1 MSDTTMR
8 TVGHDL
14 AALSGLAMTIGGRSV
29 QVENTFDVVNPATG
43 RFLAAAPDCSRT
55 QVDEVMEGAQR
66 AFVSW
71 RLDDER
77 RRQAMYVAADLLE
90 QHGDELAAILT
101 AEQGKPLRDSRAEVA
116 TTNVWLRWFADLDLS
131 PEVAENSEVRRVL
144 VHRRP
149 LGPVVAICPWNFPIA
164 MPGKKMAQALRAGN
178 TVVVKPSPYTPL
190 ATLRFIEILQ
200 EVFPAGVLSVVT
212 GGADLGGWL
221 TGHPLT
227 RKISFTGST
236 ATGKLIAA
244 AAAPDLKRVTLE
256 LGGNDPALVLDDAD
270 PATVAK
276 GVFDRALVNCG
287 QTCAAIKR
295 AYVPERLYADV
306 VDALAELANAAVVGD
321 GLDPATEYGP
331 LNNRAQQRIVSD
343 LVDDALK
350 NGACAAAGGRSHEGE
365 GFFYRPTILSNLED
379 RVRIV
384 GEEQFGPAL
393 PVLSYRDLDD
403 AVARA
408 NDSEYGLAGSVWT
421 SDPERGEQIA
431 GRLEVGTAW
440 VNTHAVTLPHQPF
453 AGAKWS
459 GVGVE
464 NSRLGLYEFTQVQ
477 AVHTA
482 R

>member
-8 TVGHDL
+8 TAGHEL
-14 AALSGLAMTIGGRSV
+14 AAVSGLAMTIDGRSV
-29 QVENTFDVVNPATG
+29 KAESTFDVVNPATG
-43 RFLAAAPDCSRT
+43 RFLASAPDCSRV
-55 QVDEVMEGAQR
+55 QVDEVLEGAQR
-66 AFVSW
+66 AFRTW
-71 RLDDER
+71 KLDDER
-77 RRQAMYVAADLLE
+77 RRQALYAAADLLE
-90 QHGDELAAILT
+90 QHVEELAAILT

-116 TTNVWLRWFADLDLS
+116 VTNIWLRWYADLDLT
-131 PEVAENSEVRRVL
+131 PEVAEDSEVRRVL

-149 LGPVVAICPWNFPIA
+149 LGPVVAICPWNFPITMA
-164 MPGKKMAQALRAGN
+164 GKKMAQALRAGN

-190 ATLRFIEILQ
+190 ATLRFVEILQ

-212 GGADLGGWL
+212 GGAELGGWL

-276 GVFDRALVNCG
+276 GVFNKALVNCG
-287 QTCAAIKR
+287 QTCAAVKR
-295 AYVPERLYADV
+295 VYVPETLYGEV
-306 VDALAELANAAVVGD
+306 VEALAQLADGAVVGD
-321 GLDPATEYGP
+321 GLDPASEYGP
-331 LNNRAQQRIVSD
+331 LNNRVQQRIVTD
-343 LVDDALK
+343 LVDDALQ
-350 NGACAAAGGRSHEGE
+350 NGAHAAAGGRPHDGE
-365 GFFYRPTILSNLED
+365 GFFYRPTILSNLD
-379 RVRIV
+379 DGTRIV
-384 GEEQFGPAL
+384 AEEQFGPAL

-403 AVARA
+403 AIARA
-408 NDSEYGLAGSVWT
+408 NNSKYGLAASVWT
-421 SDPERGEQIA
+421 SDPERGEEVA

-459 GVGVE
+459 GIGVE

-477 AVHTA
+477 AIHTA